1 MSFFVYT
8 HGRRD
13 QPKVALTFDDGPNPP
28 RTDEILAI
36 LACKKVRAT
45 FFVLGKW
52 ALRWPQALER
62 IARAGH
68 VIGNHSHLHDPD
80 LGDYDRAEAAI
91 GNITG
96 RPSRFLR
103 AQLFNYH
110 LCLQSP
116 LATSPGVKIVDS
128 DVNPADWAQTDP
140 AEIVRLTLQA
150 KELEA
155 GSIIDLHDGAETEND
170 GVRLS
175 RPLPLI
181 AALPQLIDTLHER
194 GLALVGLDEME
205 LADPIVWS
213 PAWQEKR
220 KATAHYRTLDRAGD
234 PRADAVG

>member
-1 MSFFVYT
+1 MSFYIYT

-28 RTDEILAI
+28 RTDEILEI
-36 LACKKVRAT
+36 LDCKKVRAT

-52 ALRWPQALER
+52 AVRWPQALER

-91 GNITG
+91 GGILG

-103 AQLFNYH
+103 AHLFNYH
-110 LCLQSP
+110 LCVQSP
-116 LATSPGVKIVDS
+116 LASAPGVKIVDS
-128 DVNPADWAQTDP
+128 DVNPADWARTDP
-140 AEIVRLTLQA
+140 ADIVRLTLEA

-155 GSIIDLHDGAETEND
+155 GSIIDLHDSAETEND

-181 AALPQLIDTLHER
+181 AALPQMIDALRDR
-194 GLALVGLDEME
+194 GFELVGLDEME
-205 LADPIVWS
+205 LADPVVWS
-213 PAWQEKR
+213 PEWQEHR
-220 KATAHYRTLDRAGD
+220 KATAHRPWA
-234 PRADAVG
+234 AKQE